1 MIFLFSFLLVTG
13 ILIFFEYKNAKIRK
27 QKELSFY
34 KWQNQILTYL
44 EKISN
49 KY

>member
-1 MIFLFSFLLVTG
+1 MILFLLFLS
-13 ILIFFEYKNAKIRK
+13 ILVVCIFFEYKNNKIRK

-34 KWQNQILTYL
+34 KWQNQVLTNL

-49 KY
+49 K

>member
-1 MIFLFSFLLVTG
+1 MILFISFLLTLGVF
-13 ILIFFEYKNAKIRK
+13 IFFEFKNSKIRK

-34 KWQNQILTYL
+34 KWQNQVLTNL

>member
-1 MIFLFSFLLVTG
+1 MILFISFLL
-13 ILIFFEYKNAKIRK
+13 ILGVYIFFEYKSSKIRK

-34 KWQNQILTYL
+34 KWQNQILTNL

-49 KY
+49 KF

>member
-1 MIFLFSFLLVTG
+1 MIVFLSFLI
-13 ILIFFEYKNAKIRK
+13 ILGFYIFFEYKNSKIRK

-34 KWQNQILTYL
+34 KWQNQVLTNL

-49 KY
+49 K